1 MKFPRFDRPEDIPGQ
16 VRIQWRREPAARAL
30 AGLVAVCWP
39 PLILTLLVWRPANW
53 TPGVDIDWR
62 LVVLCIGLIAAP
74 TGIWALG
81 RSRDISGRPA
91 TRLGVV
97 WRFML
102 WGGLL
107 AAGLQVLI
115 ALVVVIIG
123 WFEAGGLMQGLGATE
138 TTLLIYGVGG
148 LPIAIL
154 VGVSYALWA
163 GLCVAF
169 IAFRKAPEPVN
180 DRLGLMERRRD
191 GIG

>member
-1 MKFPRFDRPEDIPGQ
+1 MAPRFSLPRYETPEDLPGQ
-16 VRIQWRREPAARAL
+16 VAVKWRRAPGARIL
-30 AGLVAVCWP
+30 AVIAAVCWP
-39 PLILTLLVWRPANW
+39 PLLTLAFWRPKNW
-53 TPGVDIDWR
+53 IPGLDIDWR
-62 LVVLCIGLIAAP
+62 LGLLLVGLIAVP
-74 TGIWALG
+74 TGLNLLE
-81 RSRDISGRPA
+81 RSRVVTGKPS

-97 WRFML
+97 WRFIL

-115 ALVVVIIG
+115 ALAVTVVG
-123 WFEAGGLMQGLGATE
+123 WFGARSLFEGLGVTE

-148 LPIAIL
+148 LPVAIL

-180 DRLGLMERRRD
+180 DRLGLMRGR
-191 GIG
+191 

>member
-1 MKFPRFDRPEDIPGQ
+1 MAPRFSLPRYETPEDLPGQ
-16 VRIQWRREPAARAL
+16 VAVKWRRAPGARIL
-30 AGLVAVCWP
+30 AVIAAVCWP
-39 PLILTLLVWRPANW
+39 PLLTLAFWRPKNW
-53 TPGVDIDWR
+53 IPGLDIDWR
-62 LVVLCIGLIAAP
+62 LGLLLVGLIAVP
-74 TGIWALG
+74 TGLNLLE
-81 RSRDISGRPA
+81 RSRVLTGKPS

-97 WRFML
+97 WRFIL

-115 ALVVVIIG
+115 ALAVTVVG
-123 WFEAGGLMQGLGATE
+123 WFGVRSLFEGLGVTE

-148 LPIAIL
+148 LPVAIL

-180 DRLGLMERRRD
+180 DRLGLMRGR
-191 GIG
+191 